1 MLQLRIDHSLPAVTV
16 VDLFK
21 IPVAIPEENANLR
34 ILNPHCMNKII
45 SSAALLLTT
54 LLACNSNKT
63 AEQTTTTS
71 PATTENVELPMEM
84 SYKGKSEIGS
94 TANIINVMKWNKY
107 MGEKNLDSAASLLA
121 DSVHILLADG
131 TEFNTTRDSMK
142 IILTGY
148 LHNFSSISINYVSAV
163 PINVKMANGTHEWV
177 LSWTDE
183 TYSMGDGTTDRSI
196 IHEDY
201 RLENGKIRE
210 VFQYARKAP
219 APPGAK
225 K

>member
-1 MLQLRIDHSLPAVTV
+1 
-16 VDLFK
+16 
-21 IPVAIPEENANLR
+21 
-34 ILNPHCMNKII
+34 MNRII
-45 SSAALLLTT
+45 SSAALLLLT
-54 LLACNSNKT
+54 LVGCNSNKST
-63 AEQTTTTS
+63 EQS
-71 PATTENVELPMEM
+71 AAENVTLPLEM
-84 SYKGKSEIGS
+84 SYKGQSEIGS
-94 TANIINVMKWNKY
+94 TANMITVMNWNKY
-107 MGEKNLDSAASLLA
+107 MGEKNLDSATSLLA

-148 LHNFSSISINYVSAV
+148 LHNYSAISIDYISAI

-177 LSWTDE
+177 LNWTDE

-210 VFQYARKAP
+210 VFQYARKVP
-219 APPGAK
+219 APTVVTR
-225 K
+225 